1 MRAPLVVLL
10 LGAQF
15 GCATRD
21 APQGAVATDAG
32 PASVVSGPPTPSAT
46 KATPSAKDAAVDGAS
61 RLAADASPES
71 KAEAGANPPEAP
83 AAWAAMCGFRERGF
97 QTTLDSNGKA
107 QPLYFDA
114 PGHGVP
120 VLDGAAA
127 DAGCRGRCAPGR
139 SLVVLHDGERDSY
152 QGFAIAGDATHVYWT
167 SDFVTKWYPGID
179 ETPKGEL
186 WMAPKA
192 GGKERRLAQTH
203 GGLYLAADSR
213 GAYLRDHDHA
223 LRFSPDGGAPVPLA
237 AGEANPFDDTFHDDQ
252 DRYIVRPSANY
263 LSAIVRQPLA
273 GGAAVTLA
281 AEEPD
286 DSRILGVDD
295 TRVYWIGSKLHDP
308 LSARRVM
315 SVPKGGGDVV
325 VVSTWPSCLH
335 STVLDGES
343 LYFATG
349 ACGDGVASSE
359 SNSGEVLTAPLRG
372 GAVTTLATIDV
383 DFGTP
388 NALLVDATRVYWV
401 DCVGSVVSVTK

>member
-1 MRAPLVVLL
+1 
-10 LGAQF
+10 
-15 GCATRD
+15 
-21 APQGAVATDAG
+21 
-32 PASVVSGPPTPSAT
+32 
-46 KATPSAKDAAVDGAS
+46 
-61 RLAADASPES
+61 
-71 KAEAGANPPEAP
+71 
-83 AAWAAMCGFRERGF
+83 
-97 QTTLDSNGKA
+97 
-107 QPLYFDA
+107 
-114 PGHGVP
+114 
-120 VLDGAAA
+120 
-127 DAGCRGRCAPGR
+127 
-139 SLVVLHDGERDSY
+139 VVLHDGERDSY

-203 GGLYLAADSR
+203 GSLYLAADSR

-237 AGEANPFDDTFHDDQ
+237 AGEANPFDDTFHDDH

-263 LSAIVRQPLA
+263 LSAIVKQPLA

-308 LSARRVM
+308 LLAQRVM

-388 NALLVDATRVYWV
+388 NALLVDTTHVYWV
-401 DCVGSVVSVTK
+401 DCVGSVVRVTK